1 MSSAGQKQQTYQGL
15 TSDEEV
21 SSIWRDEEILTQM
34 DSNVP
39 EAISPLDLSKQNP
52 PKTPRLGIPIA
63 RTAYDLQ
70 SQESETHATY
80 RNDDCRRDR
89 LPKRVLDAHSNH
101 ISSKWQKLM
110 VPTSEFGRVGSSF
123 QQGLMPDFIRQHGN
137 RSPYLISNDCNQDG
151 NDGGP
156 GHGDNIP
163 SSSLDYENHVSEE
176 PPNKLAPSLLPR
188 NKENEPHVVVARFQ
202 PSYVMIQNHGSFTSL
217 SSSKYSDFSLNWPS
231 PYPPACPKHRLLSA
245 FACLCLVNFI
255 SAIDG
260 TVLVGSLSVRTFPI
274 RVAMIISKDLQ
285 ASTTESFWIGT
296 SFLLASAIFQPLWT
310 ALADILG
317 AIPLMLSALAF
328 FTLGSSLAPM
338 ASSTPLLLAA
348 RTIQGV
354 GGGGIVALTY
364 IITASLVSLQERGKW
379 FGLISLQWAI
389 GSTVGPLMGG
399 AIAENSDWRWIFW
412 LNLPFC
418 VVGFVFIPIV
428 LLNFSG
434 PSSYSWDKL
443 RHLDWLGAVVLLC
456 SITSCLIPLTL
467 VRDEFL
473 IVYLAGVSFAWL
485 SMEILL
491 PLGAGIVALV
501 FFTIYT
507 IRYSKNQF
515 LRLSLL
521 SSSGAAAAYLGAFV
535 HGMLTYSLLYY
546 LPLYFQVARD
556 YSATI
561 SGIAL
566 LPWTITVGSAAL
578 IIGLLI
584 SRKGKY
590 SYFIWFGWVATTA
603 GISLLLSLQNDTP
616 LSVWIMSSVIGGLGL
631 GVTWSATSFASQAAA
646 SDDDKP
652 LAGAMFSFVRSIGQ
666 AVGVAVSGAIFQN
679 VFRHSIET
687 QKKYA
692 QHASAWTKDSVR
704 VFAAL
709 SNSSGPIARDMKDAV
724 VTAHMDALWAIWLVM
739 TILAAVAG
747 LVNMIWL
754 RDPRR
759 RPVIRHIPNETL
771 TQDKESAPI

>member
-1 MSSAGQKQQTYQGL
+1 
-15 TSDEEV
+15 
-21 SSIWRDEEILTQM
+21 
-34 DSNVP
+34 
-39 EAISPLDLSKQNP
+39 
-52 PKTPRLGIPIA
+52 
-63 RTAYDLQ
+63 
-70 SQESETHATY
+70 
-80 RNDDCRRDR
+80 
-89 LPKRVLDAHSNH
+89 
-101 ISSKWQKLM
+101 
-110 VPTSEFGRVGSSF
+110 
-123 QQGLMPDFIRQHGN
+123 
-137 RSPYLISNDCNQDG
+137 
-151 NDGGP
+151 
-156 GHGDNIP
+156 
-163 SSSLDYENHVSEE
+163 
-176 PPNKLAPSLLPR
+176 
-188 NKENEPHVVVARFQ
+188 
-202 PSYVMIQNHGSFTSL
+202 MIQNHGSLTSL
-217 SSSKYSDFSLNWPS
+217 SSSKYSDFAVNWPS
-231 PYPPACPKHRLLSA
+231 PYPPPCPKHRLLSA

-260 TVLVGSLSVRTFPI
+260 TVLVGSLS
-274 RVAMIISKDLQ
+274 IISKDLQ
-285 ASTTESFWIGT
+285 ASTTEAFWIGT

-317 AIPLMLSALAF
+317 AIPLILSALAF

-338 ASSTPLLLAA
+338 ASSTALILAA

-434 PSSYSWDKL
+434 TPSYSWKKL
-443 RHLDWLGAVVLLC
+443 RHLDWLGAVILLC
-456 SITSCLIPLTL
+456 SITSCLIPLT
-467 VRDEFL
+467 
-473 IVYLAGVSFAWL
+473 LAGVSFAWL

-491 PLGAGIVALV
+491 PLGTGIVALA

-515 LRLSLL
+515 IRLSLL
-521 SSSGAAAAYLGAFV
+521 SSSSAAAAYLGAFI

-603 GISLLLSLQNDTP
+603 GISLLLSLQKDTP
-616 LSVWIMSSVIGGLGL
+616 LSVWIVSSIIGGLGL

-666 AVGVAVSGAIFQN
+666 AVGVAVSGTIFQN

-692 QHASAWTKDSVR
+692 QHASAWTRDSVR

-709 SNSSGPIARDMKDAV
+709 SNSSGPIARDMKDV
-724 VTAHMDALWAIWLVM
+724 VVAAHMDALWAIWLVM

-771 TQDKESAPI
+771 TQDKESAPFRYEFEGGHVAGAINLHNEDLIDSWLLTAKQGTQQIVVLHCEHSAFRAPKMAQYIRSKDRAMNLQAYPRLTYPSLYILDGGYSKFFSQYPEKCSPQGYVKMDDESHHVSFNMEKYRIQRAKSSWGRRWTRFGQKRTLRPIPLQIKRTSAGK

>member
-1 MSSAGQKQQTYQGL
+1 
-15 TSDEEV
+15 
-21 SSIWRDEEILTQM
+21 
-34 DSNVP
+34 
-39 EAISPLDLSKQNP
+39 
-52 PKTPRLGIPIA
+52 
-63 RTAYDLQ
+63 
-70 SQESETHATY
+70 
-80 RNDDCRRDR
+80 
-89 LPKRVLDAHSNH
+89 
-101 ISSKWQKLM
+101 
-110 VPTSEFGRVGSSF
+110 
-123 QQGLMPDFIRQHGN
+123 
-137 RSPYLISNDCNQDG
+137 
-151 NDGGP
+151 
-156 GHGDNIP
+156 
-163 SSSLDYENHVSEE
+163 
-176 PPNKLAPSLLPR
+176 
-188 NKENEPHVVVARFQ
+188 
-202 PSYVMIQNHGSFTSL
+202 MIQNHGSHTSL
-217 SSSKYSDFSLNWPS
+217 SSSKYSDFAVNWPS
-231 PYPPACPKHRLLSA
+231 PYPPPCPKHRLLSA

-260 TVLVGSLSVRTFPI
+260 TVLVGSLS
-274 RVAMIISKDLQ
+274 IISKDLQ

-296 SFLLASAIFQPLWT
+296 SFLLASAILQPLWT

-317 AIPLMLSALAF
+317 AIPLILSALAF

-338 ASSTPLLLAA
+338 ASSTALLLAA
-348 RTIQGV
+348 RTIQGI

-521 SSSGAAAAYLGAFV
+521 SSSGAAAAYLGAFI

-603 GISLLLSLQNDTP
+603 GISLLLSLQKDTP

-666 AVGVAVSGAIFQN
+666 AVGVAVSGTIFQN

-724 VTAHMDALWAIWLVM
+724 VAAHMDALWAIWLVM

>member
-1 MSSAGQKQQTYQGL
+1 
-15 TSDEEV
+15 
-21 SSIWRDEEILTQM
+21 
-34 DSNVP
+34 
-39 EAISPLDLSKQNP
+39 
-52 PKTPRLGIPIA
+52 
-63 RTAYDLQ
+63 
-70 SQESETHATY
+70 
-80 RNDDCRRDR
+80 
-89 LPKRVLDAHSNH
+89 
-101 ISSKWQKLM
+101 
-110 VPTSEFGRVGSSF
+110 
-123 QQGLMPDFIRQHGN
+123 
-137 RSPYLISNDCNQDG
+137 
-151 NDGGP
+151 
-156 GHGDNIP
+156 
-163 SSSLDYENHVSEE
+163 
-176 PPNKLAPSLLPR
+176 
-188 NKENEPHVVVARFQ
+188 
-202 PSYVMIQNHGSFTSL
+202 MIQNHGSLTSL
-217 SSSKYSDFSLNWPS
+217 SSSKYSDFAVNWPS
-231 PYPPACPKHRLLSA
+231 PYPPPCPKHRLLSA

-260 TVLVGSLSVRTFPI
+260 TVL
-274 RVAMIISKDLQ
+274 IISKDLQ
-285 ASTTESFWIGT
+285 ASTTEAFWIGT

-317 AIPLMLSALAF
+317 AIPLILSALAF

-338 ASSTPLLLAA
+338 ASSTALILAA

-434 PSSYSWDKL
+434 TPSYSWKKL
-443 RHLDWLGAVVLLC
+443 RHLDWLGAVILLC

-467 VRDEFL
+467 
-473 IVYLAGVSFAWL
+473 
-485 SMEILL
+485 
-491 PLGAGIVALV
+491 
-501 FFTIYT
+501 
-507 IRYSKNQF
+507 
-515 LRLSLL
+515 
-521 SSSGAAAAYLGAFV
+521 
-535 HGMLTYSLLYY
+535 
-546 LPLYFQVARD
+546 
-556 YSATI
+556 ATI

-603 GISLLLSLQNDTP
+603 GISLLLSLQKDTP
-616 LSVWIMSSVIGGLGL
+616 LSVWIVSSVIGGLGL

-666 AVGVAVSGAIFQN
+666 AVGVAVSGTIFQN

-692 QHASAWTKDSVR
+692 QHASAWT
-704 VFAAL
+704 
-709 SNSSGPIARDMKDAV
+709 
-724 VTAHMDALWAIWLVM
+724 
-739 TILAAVAG
+739 
-747 LVNMIWL
+747 
-754 RDPRR
+754 RR
-759 RPVIRHIPNETL
+759 L
-771 TQDKESAPI
+771 G